1 MPPSSAPEMSAAP
14 SGRPGLAQAE
24 RQFVRSVVAGLVL
37 LGAVAVAGP
46 LLSYRSDVAVARAEF
61 QSRMTR
67 EARVYA
73 EALGLHLK
81 LLQTELL
88 RVSEGVGPD
97 VKRELP
103 TEDLQD
109 LTTPRAGLFH
119 AGVMVLDAQG
129 KLRWSDPPLD
139 EAQAQDGFATRPWFQ
154 QVLARQT
161 PVVDAIAPGASLF
174 VVAVPVVRAGQ
185 TTAVFVGLLDTG
197 MALPGGRPLSND
209 LELLVLN
216 ASGDLFLPS
225 EPPSWANVSRASG
238 ELRDF
243 IREGVRPPS
252 LDAMPETFLTATPV
266 PGTGLHLVLAADE
279 TALLSG
285 LRDRFLVQL
294 LVLALLQVGTL
305 VLFTVHWRRVYGL
318 FREVESRSARQE
330 KMAALGSAASLI
342 AHEVKNSLNGL
353 KAATGLVSPEGE
365 GGLVVRTLHG
375 QIDRLAHLATSL
387 LNFGKPPVV
396 RRVDVD
402 LSQLVRDVVEGLR
415 SLPEAGEVRVDV
427 DVPPDAAP
435 LSCDPLLLTTALDN
449 LVRNAMEA
457 TVAAKDLGKVTEPQ
471 VRVRA
476 RLDADAAVVT
486 VEDNGGGPPP
496 GVQEHLFEP
505 FHTSKPKG
513 IGLGLAMTRQALEHQ
528 GGQLTFEHLPDG
540 SRFLL
545 HLPRVPRP

>member
-1 MPPSSAPEMSAAP
+1 MPSTSSRPE
-14 SGRPGLAQAE
+14 LAQAE
-24 RQFVRSVVAGLVL
+24 RQFIRSVLAGLLL
-37 LGAVAVAGP
+37 LGVVAVAGP
-46 LLSYRSDVAVARAEF
+46 LLSYRGDVAGARAEF
-61 QSRMTR
+61 RTRMTR

-129 KLRWSDPPLD
+129 KPRWSDPPLLAD
-139 EAQAQDGFATRPWFQ
+139 ASQGDFAARPWFQ

-161 PVVDAIAPGASLF
+161 PVVDAIAPGASSF
-174 VVAVPVVRAGQ
+174 VVAVPVVRAGV
-185 TTAVFVGLLDTG
+185 TTAVLAGLLDTN
-197 MALPGGRPLSND
+197 ASLPGGRPLSSD

-216 ASGDLFLPS
+216 ASGDLFLPTA
-225 EPPSWANVSRASG
+225 PPSWASVPRAAG
-238 ELRDF
+238 ELRAF
-243 IREGVRPPS
+243 IREGTRPPS
-252 LDAMPETFLTATPV
+252 LDAAPETFVTATPV
-266 PGTGLHLVLAADE
+266 PGTELHLLLAADE

-305 VLFTVHWRRVYGL
+305 VLFTIHWRRVYGL
-318 FREVESRSARQE
+318 FREVEDRAAQQE

-353 KAATGLVSPEGE
+353 KAATGLVPPEGE
-365 GGLVVRTLHG
+365 GGLVVRTLYG

-402 LSQLVRDVVEGLR
+402 LSRLVRDVVEGLR

-427 DVPPDAAP
+427 EVPQDAAP

-457 TVAAKDLGKVTEPQ
+457 TVAAKDLGRVAQPQ
-471 VRVRA
+471 VWVRA
-476 RLDADAAVVT
+476 RFEADAAVVT
-486 VEDNGGGPPP
+486 VEDNGGGPPE
-496 GVQEHLFEP
+496 GAEGRLFEP
-505 FHTSKPKG
+505 FRTSKPRG

-528 GGQLTFEHLPDG
+528 GGQLTFERLPDG

-545 HLPRVPRP
+545 HLPRAPRA

>member
-1 MPPSSAPEMSAAP
+1 M
-14 SGRPGLAQAE
+14 
-24 RQFVRSVVAGLVL
+24 L

-129 KLRWSDPPLD
+129 KLRWSDPPLED
-139 EAQAQDGFATRPWFQ
+139 SGFATRPWFQ

-161 PVVDAIAPGASLF
+161 SVVDAIAPGASLF
-174 VVAVPVVRAGQ
+174 VVAVPVVRGGQ
-185 TTAVFVGLLDTG
+185 TTAVLAGLLDTE

-252 LDAMPETFLTATPV
+252 LNATPETFLTATPV

-279 TALLSG
+279 TALLAG

-318 FREVESRSARQE
+318 FREVETRSAQQE

-427 DVPPDAAP
+427 DVPPARAP

-457 TVAAKDLGKVTEPQ
+457 TVAAKDLGRVTEPRVQ
-471 VRVRA
+471 VRA

-486 VEDNGGGPPP
+486 VEDNGGGPTPDME
-496 GVQEHLFEP
+496 GHLFEP

-528 GGQLTFEHLPDG
+528 GGQLTFERLPDG

-545 HLPRVPRP
+545 LLPRVPRP

>member
-1 MPPSSAPEMSAAP
+1 MPPPSSAPEAPAPP

-129 KLRWSDPPLD
+129 KLRWSDPPLED
-139 EAQAQDGFATRPWFQ
+139 SGFATRPWFQ

-161 PVVDAIAPGASLF
+161 SVVDAIAPGASLF
-174 VVAVPVVRAGQ
+174 VVAVPVVRGGQ
-185 TTAVFVGLLDTG
+185 TTAVLAGLLDTE

-252 LDAMPETFLTATPV
+252 LNATPETFLTATPV

-279 TALLSG
+279 TALLAG

-318 FREVESRSARQE
+318 FREVETRSAQQE

-402 LSQLVRDVVEGLR
+402 
-415 SLPEAGEVRVDV
+415 
-427 DVPPDAAP
+427 VPPARAP

-457 TVAAKDLGKVTEPQ
+457 TVAAKDLGRVTEPRVQ
-471 VRVRA
+471 VRA

-486 VEDNGGGPPP
+486 VEDNGGGPTPDME
-496 GVQEHLFEP
+496 GHLFEP

-528 GGQLTFEHLPDG
+528 GGQLTFERLPDG

-545 HLPRVPRP
+545 LLPRVPRP